1 MSHLFTRTVRA
12 ALRRL
17 RTTGVVASLLLV
29 AVLAGVP
36 WARPAAAQEE
46 PAAEGL
52 AEDLTEGLTETVIVM
67 SADVA
72 IPTLSAPAS
81 GYVGTALTDPPTGV
95 PTLRWEP
102 VPNATRYKVQVSAA
116 QGFADFLVDQIT
128 YATSFTPKT
137 ALADGTYYWRVQAE
151 ADRQW
156 GFFSETWS
164 FTKDWNAAATL
175 KPALVEPAAD
185 APLAAFSDA
194 VFRWEPVPGAAYYRF
209 EISGSPSFNDTSG
222 ACFYKADTL
231 IPQHTPTKMLE
242 NTTCYWR
249 VTPRDNK
256 DNAGVASDIRSFTF
270 AWNRVPTLLTPA
282 PDAALRFLPR
292 FSWTAVE
299 GAKEYILEIN
309 TEADFSGDGLSVITP
324 NTEYTPEKNLGNN
337 NDFFWRVKAINPR
350 GVTGPLGETRMFILE
365 WKQPPTLL
373 TPSSAEN
380 IFATDPKRIY
390 PFFSWTPVAGA
401 ERYRLQIG
409 TGTGFDELIED
420 ITLYNATSYT
430 QPEWKKWEPDR
441 TYVWH
446 VRALDARGNM
456 TDWSPSQTFVIPLMP
471 PPNLVYPE
479 PYYESDAVGMPVHT
493 DRSIAHP
500 VFVWDT
506 THRFNILEA
515 GPAAFEYPDAY
526 ELTVG
531 NRDFS
536 VINFHIITAGQAA
549 APTREHPFAN
559 PVDGQI
565 YYWKVVPLKGGV
577 MMPGTVPFVWAMR
590 LDTTVNQFP
599 ATDTPTPMHPRDGF
613 VAVGAPP
620 VLGWQPLNGAHHYAV
635 QISRDA
641 DFAST
646 VETARPQFVYYVP
659 NQGQPDPLPFGLYYW
674 RIQGRNAADQP
685 IGGWSEP
692 RHFIVARDLVTGNII
707 DYQIPPGT
715 LFDTGPL
722 YDKQWSYVDSSSTP
736 DTAQYNLGDLHM
748 VQDRSRHP
756 TNNYRWVVAFQ
767 VDTGSVGNVSYGVYF
782 DLNHQL
788 NAGGA
793 SDPRGKLITI
803 DPRYQPEYVFY
814 IDRTDEAITNAVVYG
829 WNPAGATWS
838 TPFLLTVTCDST
850 TDEAY
855 ACYDAATGVVE
866 VAFAPTGLTPG
877 FTGQETRSIG
887 LTVFSTGSGTDGIR
901 DSIPHQNGNTIG
913 YPAFLSDMPMPLYPF
928 DTPLDNPFVF
938 HEMPAVRWRMP
949 YFDSNDGYQVQVA
962 RDIDF
967 TELVVTIW
975 ETFETDKSPFYGLA
989 PTGFHTEEAMKD
1001 EESYYWRV
1009 RYRHERHR
1017 VSEKNSYD
1025 TGPWSP
1031 PMRFKL
1037 ASYQPGAPTATI
1049 AAVPEARTTPT
1060 FYWDRVEGGAGYTI
1074 QISDDANLS
1083 SPFINKKI
1091 DGNSYTPLDTLAD
1104 GTYYWRVAMR
1114 RSSAVTGQWSPIQ
1127 TFVKRTLTP
1136 ALIAPLDGA
1145 IIHQQPVFA
1154 WTPVITNTGDLRLAA
1169 PKYRL
1174 QWDDDPNFG
1183 SPVTVDT
1190 ESTAYG
1196 LVENQSLTD
1205 GTWYWR
1211 VAVIDADNRVGAYTA
1226 PAAFYKEYLP
1236 PTLLAPA
1243 QGSNV
1248 DSDVSFAWTPLA
1260 GAAEYEIE
1268 IADNE
1273 AFNAAKKD
1281 RTDNARYTPTF
1292 ELKSTSYYWR
1302 VRLRDE
1308 DGKTGP
1314 FIVGNFT
1321 NQESLFLPVLTR

>member
-1 MSHLFTRTVRA
+1 MSHPITHTVRS
-12 ALRRL
+12 ALRHMW
-17 RTTGVVASLLLV
+17 TTSVVALLLV
-29 AVLAGVP
+29 AALAGAS

-52 AEDLTEGLTETVIVM
+52 AETVVVM
-67 SADVA
+67 SAEVG

-81 GYVGTALTDPPTGV
+81 EYIGTALTDPPTGV
-95 PTLRWEP
+95 PTLRWDP
-102 VPNATRYKVQVSAA
+102 VPGATRYKVQVSAA

-151 ADRQW
+151 EDRLW

-185 APLAAFSDA
+185 APLAAFSDT

-209 EISGSPSFNDTSG
+209 EISSSPSFNDTSG

-231 IPQHTPTKMLE
+231 IPQHTPTKILE

-256 DNAGVASDIRSFTF
+256 DNAGVSSDTRSFTF

-282 PDAALRFLPR
+282 PDVHLRFLPR

-299 GAKEYILEIN
+299 GAKEYVLDISTQE
-309 TEADFSGDGLSVITP
+309 DFSSISLSVVTP

-337 NDFFWRVKAINPR
+337 RDFFWRVKAINPR
-350 GVTGPLGETRMFILE
+350 GVTGPQGETRQFILE
-365 WKQPPTLL
+365 WNQPPTPL
-373 TPSSAEN
+373 TPASHS
-380 IFATDPKRIY
+380 IIDILGIQRIY

-401 ERYRLQIG
+401 ERYHIQISDG
-409 TGTGFDELIED
+409 AGFKFLIGD
-420 ITLYNATSYT
+420 ATLYNATAYT
-430 QPEWKKWEPDR
+430 QPEWKNWSPDKQYEWR
-441 TYVWH
+441 VE
-446 VRALDARGNM
+446 ALDAQDNTTGF
-456 TDWSPSQTFVIPLMP
+456 SEPIKFSIPLMP

-479 PYYESDAVGMPVHT
+479 PYYEPDATGMPVHT
-493 DRSIAHP
+493 NRTIAHP

-506 THRFNILEA
+506 THRYNMLEA

-531 NRDFS
+531 PDR
-536 VINFHIITAGQAA
+536 NFDIVSFGITTAGQAA
-549 APTREHPFAN
+549 APTIDNPFTN
-559 PVDGQI
+559 LVNGQL
-565 YYWKVVPLKGGV
+565 YFWKVVPLKDGV
-577 MMPGTVPFVWAMR
+577 MMPGTVPFVWQMR
-590 LDTTVNQFP
+590 LDTTINQFP

-641 DFAST
+641 GFAQT

-659 NQGQPDPLPFGLYYW
+659 NQGQPDPMPFGLYFW
-674 RIQGRNAADQP
+674 RFQGRDAGDQP

-692 RHFIVARDLVTGNII
+692 RHFIVATDLVTGNIY
-707 DYQIPPGT
+707 DYQIPAGT
-715 LFDTGPL
+715 LFDTGDL
-722 YDKQWSYVDSSSTP
+722 YDKQWSYVDSSPNKESAP
-736 DTAQYNLGDLHM
+736 YDLGDLHM
-748 VQDRSRHP
+748 AQDRSLDVN
-756 TNNYRWVVAFQ
+756 NNYTWLIAFS
-767 VDTGSVGNVSYGVYF
+767 VDPGAVGDVTYGVYI
-782 DLNHQL
+782 DIGQQPGV
-788 NAGGA
+788 GGPG
-793 SDPRGKLITI
+793 DPRGKPITT
-803 DPRYQPEYVFY
+803 DPRYQPEYVLY
-814 IDRTDEAITNAVVYG
+814 LDRSGETITKADFRG
-829 WNPAGATWS
+829 WKDNQWQGFSILNNVTFDPAAGVIQINL
-838 TPFLLTVTCDST
+838 PPQNLL
-850 TDEAY
+850 
-855 ACYDAATGVVE
+855 
-866 VAFAPTGLTPG
+866 PG
-877 FTGQETRSIG
+877 ISGQETRSIAI
-887 LTVFSTGSGTDGIR
+887 TVFSSGSGADGIH
-901 DSIPHQNGNTIG
+901 DSIPRQTGNTIG
-913 YPAFLSDMPMPLYPF
+913 FPAFLSDMPMPLYPF
-928 DTPLDNPFVF
+928 DTPFANPFVF

-949 YFDSNDGYQVQVA
+949 YFDSTDGYQVQIA

-967 TELVVTIW
+967 TEIVETW
-975 ETFETDKSPFYGLA
+975 ETFETNTGSFYGLA
-989 PTGFHTEEAMKD
+989 PTAFHPKAAMND

-1009 RYRHERHR
+1009 RFRHEYYG
-1017 VSEKNSYD
+1017 EKKDGYD

-1037 ASYQPGAPTATI
+1037 ASYLPGTPTATI
-1049 AAVPEARTTPT
+1049 AAVPEARTTPS
-1060 FYWDRVEGGAGYTI
+1060 FYWERVEGGAGYTI
-1074 QISDDANLS
+1074 QIAADANLS
-1083 SPFINKKI
+1083 DPFINKKI
-1091 DGNSYTPLDTLAD
+1091 DGNSFTPLDTLAD

-1114 RSSAVTGQWSPIQ
+1114 RSNTVTGQWSPIQ

-1196 LVENQSLTD
+1196 LVKNQSLTD

-1211 VAVIDADNRVGAYTA
+1211 VAVIAAANRVGAYTA
-1226 PAAFYKEYLP
+1226 PAAVYKEYLP
-1236 PTLLAPA
+1236 PTRVAPA

-1248 DSDVSFAWTPLA
+1248 DSDVSFVWTPLA
-1260 GAAEYEIE
+1260 GAAEYDIE

-1292 ELKSTSYYWR
+1292 ALNSTSYYWR

-1314 FIVGNFT
+1314 FIVGRFT